1 MIVNGKEITVKDAIK
16 FEANTQGAVHLRDA
30 DLGKEEEEKM
40 AKEEKEDTPSLDS
53 ISLGSFSVGGL
64 SSYKSAEVDSSF
76 SVDDLAQAW
85 TGEQEEDEFSF
96 Y

>member
-1 MIVNGKEITVKDAIK
+1 MQKVLIAILLGAIIFVLYTFNNPPPLPVKKEPA
-16 FEANTQGAVHLRDA
+16 
-30 DLGKEEEEKM
+30 